1 MPISPELVG
10 VFAGLTTSAFWVVT
24 TVVFTA
30 AGKRIGVTAVNALRM
45 AFAIVLLGTTHLI
58 LFHHPVPQIPS
69 IEQWIALALSGFIG
83 LTICDQALF
92 ASFID
97 IGPRRALLFT
107 TTTPIFS
114 LTFGYAILGE
124 RVGPAGILG
133 VLLTVGG
140 ILWVALE
147 RQGAEAEKPRNLRR
161 GITLAVFGSLCQS
174 LGALFAKIGMQSG
187 AAEEAMRVDPLPA
200 TLVRMGFGL
209 FGMTPIVLISYRMV
223 KKRGQTGPRP
233 RWTPGILLCFM
244 GAVFGPFLGVW
255 LSLVTFKHLELGIA
269 QTLLTLSPV
278 MILPF
283 VGLLYKERLTRAA
296 VLGAFVAI
304 AGAAVISF
312 SYRIDTAI
320 GWNAP
325 PVSQPQPATE

>member
-10 VFAGLTTSAFWVVT
+10 VLAGLTTSAFWVVT

-30 AGKRIGVTAVNALRM
+30 ASKRIGVTSVNCFRM

-58 LFHHPVPQIPS
+58 LYHHAMPQIPS
-69 IEQWIALALSGFIG
+69 TQQWIALALSGFIG

-161 GITLAVFGSLCQS
+161 GITLAIFGSLCQS

-209 FGMTPIVLISYRMV
+209 FGMAPLVLISYSMV
-223 KKRGQTGPRP
+223 KKRGRVGEKP
-233 RWTPGILLCFM
+233 RWTPGILLTLM

-255 LSLVTFKHLELGIA
+255 LSLVTFKHLELGVA

-296 VLGAFVAI
+296 VLGAVVAI

-320 GWNAP
+320 GWNESAAAQAP
-325 PVSQPQPATE
+325 PATE